1 MDYSMPCDLSEQTQ
15 LSPPAWLLGLPI
27 SSRNAEESVET
38 LINWAREESDH
49 CRFVSTSNVDFLVN
63 ALAWTPWRVRHPELL
78 DVLRASDMNTA
89 DGMPLVWATRLLG
102 GNIPE
107 RVSGSDL
114 IPSLA
119 RSAGRSNISIY
130 LLGGNKETTQRAAQV
145 LLHDN
150 PDLLIA
156 GMDCPFVCT
165 EGGGIAFENENDRQ
179 ICDKINSSGAQLLLI
194 GFGNPKQEMWFQRN
208 RSRLRTNVAMGVG
221 GTFNFIAGDVL
232 RAPPWMQKAGLEWV
246 FRFLEEPKRLWKR
259 YAVGLAKFSIM
270 LAPPLAIHFLF
281 KTFLRERGGALRKRL
296 FFSGEEIV
304 QVIVLPDHLNAK
316 SIRSVYQWL
325 EEEIDAI
332 LVLDAS
338 ECRCVDAAG
347 LGFLWQMLSDHH
359 DKGCYIYAP
368 SLFFRFLCRI
378 HRATDFIAPLT
389 CQRLPE
395 LLARIAEKLPQA
407 GSFASLESVGDS
419 VSVSFLGSLVA
430 NDLKEIHRDELV
442 QAMGQ
447 GKLTIDLRY
456 CSRIDSDGLAFL
468 AQLLTYTRENG
479 FDAAIYGYNRSVKAS
494 IEVAGLGKA
503 LLKSAPRTRKKS
515 NLKTVPKG
523 S

>member
-1 MDYSMPCDLSEQTQ
+1 MPCDFSEQTQ
-15 LSPPAWLLGLPI
+15 LSPAVWLLGLPI

-63 ALAWTPWRVRHPELL
+63 ALAWTPCRVRHPELL
-78 DVLRASDMNTA
+78 DVLRTSDMNTA

-165 EGGGIAFENENDRQ
+165 EGGGIAFEGENDRQ
-179 ICDKINSSGAQLLLI
+179 ICDMINRSGAQLLLI

-208 RSRLRTNVAMGVG
+208 RSRLQTNVAMGVG

-232 RAPPWMQKAGLEWV
+232 RAPPWMQKAGLEWL

-304 QVIVLPDHLNAK
+304 QVIALPDHLTAK
-316 SIRSVYQWL
+316 SIRSVYQCL
-325 EEEIDAI
+325 EEEMDTILVIDAF
-332 LVLDAS
+332 
-338 ECRCVDAAG
+338 ECRFVDAAG
-347 LGFLWQMLSDHH
+347 FGFLWKMLSNHH
-359 DKGCYIYAP
+359 DKGFYIYAP

-378 HRATDFIAPLT
+378 NRATDFIAPLT
-389 CQRLPE
+389 CQRLPI
-395 LLARIAEKLPQA
+395 LLARLEERLPQA
-407 GSFASLESVGDS
+407 GGFVSFERLGDS
-419 VSVSFLGSLVA
+419 VSVSFLGALVA
-430 NDLKEIHRDELV
+430 NDLKEIHRDEV
-442 QAMGQ
+442 IQAMGQ
-447 GKLTIDLRY
+447 GNLTIDLRY

-479 FDAAIYGYNRSVKAS
+479 FDAAIYGCNRSVKAS

-503 LLKSAPRTRKKS
+503 LLKFAPRTRKKS
-515 NLKTVPKG
+515 NLKTVPKE

>member
-1 MDYSMPCDLSEQTQ
+1 MPCDFSDQSQ
-15 LSPPAWLLGLPI
+15 LSLPAWLLGLPI
-27 SSRNAEESVET
+27 SSRNAEASVET
-38 LINWAREESDH
+38 LINWAREDSDH

-78 DVLRASDMNTA
+78 DVLRNSDMNTA
-89 DGMPLVWATRLLG
+89 DGMPLVWATHLLG

-130 LLGGNKETTQRAAQV
+130 LLGGNKETTQRATEV

-156 GMDCPFVCT
+156 GMDWPFVCT
-165 EGGGIAFENENDRQ
+165 EGEGIAFENENDRQ
-179 ICDKINSSGAQLLLI
+179 ICDKINRSGAQLLLI

-208 RSRLRTNVAMGVG
+208 RSRLHTNVAMGVG
-221 GTFNFIAGDVL
+221 GTFHFIAGDVL

-270 LAPPLAIHFLF
+270 LAPPLAVHFLF
-281 KTFLRERGGALRKRL
+281 KTFLRERRCPLRKRL

-304 QVIVLPDHLNAK
+304 QVISLPDHLTAK
-316 SIRSVYQWL
+316 SIKSVYQCL

-338 ECRCVDAAG
+338 ECRFVDAAG
-347 LGFLWQMLSDHH
+347 LGSLWQMLSNH
-359 DKGCYIYAP
+359 DDNGCYIYAP

-378 HRATDFIAPLT
+378 NRATDFIAPLT
-389 CQRLPE
+389 CQRLPI
-395 LLARIAEKLPQA
+395 LLARLEERLPQA
-407 GSFASLESVGDS
+407 GGFVSFERLGDS
-419 VSVSFLGSLVA
+419 VSVSFLGALVA
-430 NDLKEIHRDELV
+430 NDLKEIHRDEV
-442 QAMGQ
+442 IQAMGQ
-447 GKLTIDLRY
+447 GNLTIDLRY
-456 CSRIDSDGLAFL
+456 CSRIDSVGLAFL
-468 AQLLTYTRENG
+468 AQLITCTRENG
-479 FDAAIYGYNRSVKAS
+479 FDAAIYGCNRSVKAS

-503 LLKSAPRTRKKS
+503 LLKFAPRTRKKS
-515 NLKTVPKG
+515 NLKTVPKE

>member
-1 MDYSMPCDLSEQTQ
+1 MPCDFSEQTQ
-15 LSPPAWLLGLPI
+15 LSPPVWLLGLPI

-63 ALAWTPWRVRHPELL
+63 ALGWTPWRVRHPELL

-89 DGMPLVWATRLLG
+89 DGMPLVWAVRLFG

-130 LLGGNKETTQRAAQV
+130 LLGGNKETTQRAAKV
-145 LLHDN
+145 LLRDN

-156 GMDCPFVCT
+156 GMEWPFVCT

-179 ICDKINSSGAQLLLI
+179 ICDKINRSGAQLLLI

-208 RSRLRTNVAMGVG
+208 RYRLRTNVAIGVG
-221 GTFNFIAGDVL
+221 GTFHFIAGDVL
-232 RAPPWMQKAGLEWV
+232 RAPSWMQKAGLEWL

-270 LAPPLAIHFLF
+270 LAPPLAVHFLF
-281 KTFLRERGGALRKRL
+281 KTFLRERRCPLRKRL

-304 QVIVLPDHLNAK
+304 QVIALPDHLTAN
-316 SIRSVYQWL
+316 SIRSVYQCL

-338 ECRCVDAAG
+338 ECRFVDAAG
-347 LGFLWQMLSDHH
+347 LGFLWQMLSDHN

-368 SLFFRFLCRI
+368 SLFFHFLCRI
-378 HRATDFIAPLT
+378 HRATDFVAPLT
-389 CQRLPE
+389 CQRLPI
-395 LLARIAEKLPQA
+395 LLARLEERLPQA
-407 GSFASLESVGDS
+407 GSFVSLESVGDS
-419 VSVSFLGSLVA
+419 VSVSFLGALVA
-430 NDLKEIHRDELV
+430 NDLKEIHRNEV
-442 QAMGQ
+442 IQAMGQ

-456 CSRIDSDGLAFL
+456 CSQIDSDGLAFL
-468 AQLLTYTRENG
+468 AQLLTHARENG
-479 FDAAIYGYNRSVKAS
+479 FEASLLGCHGSVKAS
-494 IEVAGLGKA
+494 IEVARLGDN
-503 LLKSAPRTRKKS
+503 LIQKSPTRKRVQPT
-515 NLKTVPKG
+515 LEPCAQG
-523 S
+523 RLG

>member
-1 MDYSMPCDLSEQTQ
+1 
-15 LSPPAWLLGLPI
+15 
-27 SSRNAEESVET
+27 
-38 LINWAREESDH
+38 
-49 CRFVSTSNVDFLVN
+49 
-63 ALAWTPWRVRHPELL
+63 
-78 DVLRASDMNTA
+78 
-89 DGMPLVWATRLLG
+89 
-102 GNIPE
+102 
-107 RVSGSDL
+107 
-114 IPSLA
+114 
-119 RSAGRSNISIY
+119 
-130 LLGGNKETTQRAAQV
+130 
-145 LLHDN
+145 
-150 PDLLIA
+150 
-156 GMDCPFVCT
+156 MDCPFVCT
-165 EGGGIAFENENDRQ
+165 EGGDIAFENEKDRQ
-179 ICDKINSSGAQLLLI
+179 ICDKINNSSAQLLLI

-208 RSRLRTNVAMGVG
+208 RSRLQTNVAMGVG

-232 RAPPWMQKAGLEWV
+232 RAPPWMQKAGLEWL

-270 LAPPLAIHFLF
+270 LAPPLAVHILF

-304 QVIVLPDHLNAK
+304 QVIALPDHLNAR
-316 SIRSVYQWL
+316 SIKSVYQCL

-338 ECRCVDAAG
+338 ECRFVDAAG

-378 HRATDFIAPLT
+378 HRATDFVDPLT

-395 LLARIAEKLPQA
+395 LLARIAERLPQA
-407 GSFASLESVGDS
+407 GSFVSLESVGDS
-419 VSVSFLGSLVA
+419 VSVSFLGALVA

-447 GKLTIDLRY
+447 GKLTIDLRC

-479 FDAAIYGYNRSVKAS
+479 FDAAIYGCNRSVRAS

-515 NLKTVPKG
+515 NLKPVPKE

>member
-1 MDYSMPCDLSEQTQ
+1 MACDFPEQTQ
-15 LSPPAWLLGLPI
+15 VSPPVWLLGLPI
-27 SSRNAEESVET
+27 SSRNAGASVET

-78 DVLRASDMNTA
+78 DVLRTSDMNTA

-119 RSAGRSNISIY
+119 RSADRSNISIY
-130 LLGGNKETTQRAAQV
+130 LLGGNKETTQRAAEV

-165 EGGGIAFENENDRQ
+165 EGGGIAFEGETDSE
-179 ICDKINSSGAQLLLI
+179 ICNKINRSGAQLLLI

-208 RSRLRTNVAMGVG
+208 RSRLHTNVAMGVG
-221 GTFNFIAGDVL
+221 GTFNFIAGDVM
-232 RAPPWMQKAGLEWV
+232 RAPPWMQKAGLEWL

-270 LAPPLAIHFLF
+270 LAPPLAVHFLL

-304 QVIVLPDHLNAK
+304 QVIALPDHLTAK
-316 SIRSVYQWL
+316 SIKSVYQCL

-338 ECRCVDAAG
+338 ECRFVDAAG
-347 LGFLWQMLSDHH
+347 FGFLWQMLSNHH
-359 DKGCYIYAP
+359 DKRCYIYAP
-368 SLFFRFLCRI
+368 SLCFRFLCRV

-389 CQRLPE
+389 CQRLPI
-395 LLARIAEKLPQA
+395 LLARLEERLPQA

-419 VSVSFLGSLVA
+419 VSVSFLGALVA
-430 NDLKEIHRDELV
+430 NDLKEIHRDEV
-442 QAMGQ
+442 IQAMGQ

-479 FDAAIYGYNRSVKAS
+479 FDAAIYGCNRSVKAS
-494 IEVAGLGKA
+494 IDVAGLGSD
-503 LLKSAPRTRKKS
+503 LLQKYPTRNRTQPTLEPCAQARS
-515 NLKTVPKG
+515 D
-523 S
+523 